1 MAVPSNRIPCAV
13 LLCALAELACLGAVT
28 GSYLRDVELIAPSP
42 QVDFNTVYYYPSY
55 VKGEDPVEE
64 FNRRRLHVD
73 TAMFMDDDV
82 RPAKR
87 KRKTFPTAIA
97 RRNPKLRAQAP
108 NRVGVEPSDHE
119 RNYLKIRQSSGVP
132 RYIRD
137 DVEIFDIKQHAGK
150 KITKATDRA
159 KEPRSRRAPRTVA
172 METSED
178 PRRYEES
185 DPQIFAYERSDS
197 PEVIA
202 RTNPRRTEDGSED
215 SKYFQFVEVF
225 GDGSHVASSRRGND
239 RHYVEQFERGS
250 HDAGVFQKKVKWAD
264 KQGGFGEH
272 YWDLNHIQ
280 ATEPHDG

>member
-1 MAVPSNRIPCAV
+1 MVVPTSRINLVV
-13 LLCALAELACLGAVT
+13 LLTCCWACLEVPVT

-73 TAMFMDDDV
+73 TAMFMDEDA
-82 RPAKR
+82 PAMKR
-87 KRKTFPTAIA
+87 KRKAFRPPA
-97 RRNPKLRAQAP
+97 RHNPKLRAPVRMGA
-108 NRVGVEPSDHE
+108 DHE

-137 DVEIFDIKQHAGK
+137 DVEIFDIEENNRINQKGNRSKQPG
-150 KITKATDRA
+150 
-159 KEPRSRRAPRTVA
+159 SRKTRTVT
-172 METSED
+172 MEQMDD

-185 DPQIFAYERSDS
+185 DPQIFAYERADT
-197 PEVIA
+197 PEGIVRANA
-202 RTNPRRTEDGSED
+202 RRHEGPED
-215 SKYFQFVEVF
+215 SKYFQFAEVF
-225 GDGSHVASSRRGND
+225 GDGSHTASSRRGND
-239 RHYVEQFERGS
+239 QHYVEQFERGS

-280 ATEPHDG
+280 PAEAHEG